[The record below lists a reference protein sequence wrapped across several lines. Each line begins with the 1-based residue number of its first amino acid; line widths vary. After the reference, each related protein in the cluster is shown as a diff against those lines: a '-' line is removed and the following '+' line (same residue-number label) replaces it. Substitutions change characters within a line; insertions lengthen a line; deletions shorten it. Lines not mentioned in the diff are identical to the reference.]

1 MIHWSRATLC
11 GTGFED
17 EEGSPLLADSEET
30 PRSGVQ
36 TCNDPLRG
44 ICCKARCRTA
54 EETQKVTKER
64 GIPCDRV
71 KFGGETENPHLG
83 AGVRCVAIQISE
95 HTGERVDVG
104 INFGV
109 IACWFFRAAVLRAR
123 QTRESVEFKAADF
136 CTVEATENTTHH

>member
-1 MIHWSRATLC
+1 MIHWSRATLG
-11 GTGFED
+11 GTGFGG
-17 EEGSPLLADSEET
+17 EEGSPSLADSEET

-64 GIPCDRV
+64 AIPCDRM
-71 KFGGETENPHLG
+71 KFGGRTEKPHLG
-83 AGVRCVAIQISE
+83 AGVLRVAIQISE
-95 HTGERVDVG
+95 HAGERVDVG

-109 IACWFFRAAVLRAR
+109 IAGWFFRTAVL
-123 QTRESVEFKAADF
+123 QTRENVAFKAVDF
-136 CTVEATENTTHH
+136 LQSRSS

>member
-1 MIHWSRATLC
+1 MIHWSTLG
-11 GTGFED
+11 GTGFGD
-17 EEGSPLLADSEET
+17 EEGSPSLADSEET
-30 PRSGVQ
+30 PRSGAQ

-64 GIPCDRV
+64 GIPCV
-71 KFGGETENPHLG
+71 CMKFGGKPENPHLG
-83 AGVRCVAIQISE
+83 AGVLCVAIQISE

-109 IACWFFRAAVLRAR
+109 MACWFFRTTVL
-123 QTRESVEFKAADF
+123 QTRENVEFKAADF
-136 CTVEATENTTHH
+136 CTVEATENTPTINS